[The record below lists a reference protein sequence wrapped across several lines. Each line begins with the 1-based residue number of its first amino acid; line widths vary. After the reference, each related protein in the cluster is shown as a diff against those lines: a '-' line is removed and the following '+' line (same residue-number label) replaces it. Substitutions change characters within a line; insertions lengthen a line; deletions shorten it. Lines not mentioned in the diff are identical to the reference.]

1 MNYMELKTLDT
12 KQGWQLVK
20 VSLLDYIESLTEENF
35 NYDIQRG
42 IVPNAFLDTILEAI
56 NNKTPLPPISI
67 VTKNINTN
75 SGKSFIDDF
84 NILDGLQRT
93 FRLWIY
99 YRLATLALQKN
110 SDDYRTITQE
120 FRKTCDCYT
129 MAVSPR
135 QVRKLFKHESE
146 VNIWNLQDKYAEY
159 DLYLYIWTNLSTEQE
174 IKQMII
180 LNAGQKQMNLNHQ
193 FELMY
198 MRLFSENTFDHDEIK
213 VLRSKD
219 GKIRNRKVGEYSLSS
234 VIIGIQSLV
243 NAKPMRLSREM
254 LYQDTDF
261 NSDMPL
267 PSVENFFTRNF
278 VQDYLDLLYELDKK
292 ISSNQENSDWF
303 AKDTTLSGMMA
314 GIGEAIKMLNIC
326 SKNILDGLKACIDK
340 IQDINDFSLDEYKQS
355 YDGLSSVKINIG
367 LIVRKAIMYYTSDLL
382 VYEHSSWSVAF
393 KKALEKNFGN
403 EKIGNI

>member
-1 MNYMELKTLDT
+1 MELNVLDA
-12 KQGWQLVK
+12 KQGWFLVK

-56 NNKTPLPPISI
+56 NDKKPLPPISI
-67 VTKNINTN
+67 VTKNIIKN
-75 SGKSFIDDF
+75 SGSSYIYGF

-99 YRLATLALQKN
+99 YRIASLALQKN
-110 SDDYRTITQE
+110 SDDYRSITQE

-135 QVRKLFKHESE
+135 QVRKLFNHESE
-146 VNIWNLQDKYAEY
+146 VNIWNLKDKYAKY

-198 MRLFSENTFDHDEIK
+198 MRLFSENSFDHDDIRI
-213 VLRSKD
+213 LRSKD
-219 GKIRNRKVGEYSLSS
+219 GKFKNRKIGEYALSS
-234 VIIGIQSLV
+234 VIIGIQSLI
-243 NAKPMRLSREM
+243 NAKPVRLSREL

-261 NSDMPL
+261 STDINV
-267 PSVENFFTRNF
+267 PSAESFFTQSF
-278 VQDYLDLLYELDKK
+278 VQNFLDLLYELDIK
-292 ISSNQENSDWF
+292 ISTNQENSDWF

-314 GIGEAIKMLNIC
+314 GMGETIKILHLGTN
-326 SKNILDGLKACIDK
+326 NILEGMRACINM
-340 IQDINDFSLDEYKQS
+340 INDINDFTIDKYNQS

-367 LIVRKAIMYYTSDLL
+367 LIVRKAVMNYTSDLL
-382 VYEHSSWSVAF
+382 VNRHQSWDDAF
-393 KKALEKNFGN
+393 KKALEKNSGN
-403 EKIGNI
+403 EQITII

>member
-1 MNYMELKTLDT
+1 MELKTLDT
-12 KQGWQLVK
+12 KQGWLLVK

-56 NNKTPLPPISI
+56 DNKKPLPPISI
-67 VTKNINTN
+67 VTKTINTN
-75 SGKSFIDDF
+75 SGKTFIDDF

-99 YRLATLALQKN
+99 YQLATLALQKN

-120 FRKTCDCYT
+120 FRKNCDCYS

-135 QVRKLFKHESE
+135 QVRKLFKRESQ
-146 VNIWNLQDKYAEY
+146 VNIWNLKDKYAEY
-159 DLYLYIWTNLSTEQE
+159 DLYLYIWTNLTTEQE

-198 MRLFSENTFDHDEIK
+198 MRLFSENTFDHEDIK

-219 GKIRNRKVGEYSLSS
+219 GKIRNRKIGEYALSS

-243 NAKPMRLSREM
+243 NAKPMRLSRDM

-267 PSVENFFTRNF
+267 PSVENLFTRNF
-278 VQDYLDLLYELDKK
+278 VQEYLDLLYELDKK
-292 ISSNQENSDWF
+292 ISANQEDSDWF

-314 GIGEAIKMLNIC
+314 GIGEAIKMLNIG
-326 SKNILDGLKACIDK
+326 SNNLLEGLKACIDK
-340 IQDINDFSLDEYKQS
+340 IQNIDDFSLNEYKQS

-382 VYEHSSWSVAF
+382 VDGCQTWSKAF
-393 KKALEKNFGN
+393 KKALEKNSGN

>member
-1 MNYMELKTLDT
+1 MELNVLDA
-12 KQGWQLVK
+12 KQGWFLVK

-56 NNKTPLPPISI
+56 NDKKPLPPISI
-67 VTKNINTN
+67 VTKNIIKN
-75 SGKSFIDDF
+75 SGSSYINGF

-99 YRLATLALQKN
+99 YRLASLALQKKI
-110 SDDYRTITQE
+110 DDYRTITQE

-146 VNIWNLQDKYAEY
+146 VNIWNIKDKYAKY

-198 MRLFSENTFDHDEIK
+198 MRLFSENSFDHDDIRI
-213 VLRSKD
+213 LRSKD
-219 GKIRNRKVGEYSLSS
+219 GKIKNRKIGEYALSS
-234 VIIGIQSLV
+234 VIIGIQSLI
-243 NAKPMRLSREM
+243 NAKPMRLSREL

-261 NSDMPL
+261 STDINV
-267 PSVENFFTRNF
+267 PSAESFFTRSF
-278 VQDYLDLLYELDKK
+278 VQNFLDLLYELDIK
-292 ISSNQENSDWF
+292 ISTNQVNSDWF

-314 GIGEAIKMLNIC
+314 GMGESIKILHLGTN
-326 SKNILDGLKACIDK
+326 NILEGMRECISM
-340 IQDINDFSLDEYKQS
+340 INDINDFTIDKYIQS
-355 YDGLSSVKINIG
+355 YNGLSSVKINIG
-367 LIVRKAIMYYTSDLL
+367 LIVRKAVMNYTSDLL
-382 VYEHSSWSVAF
+382 VNRHQSWGDAF
-393 KKALEKNFGN
+393 KKALEKNSGN
-403 EKIGNI
+403 EQITII

>member
-1 MNYMELKTLDT
+1 MELNVLDA
-12 KQGWQLVK
+12 KQGWFLGK

-56 NNKTPLPPISI
+56 NDKKPLPPISI
-67 VTKNINTN
+67 VTKNIIMN
-75 SGKSFIDDF
+75 SGSSCINGF

-99 YRLATLALQKN
+99 YRLASLALQKN
-110 SDDYRTITQE
+110 SDDYRSITQE

-135 QVRKLFKHESE
+135 QVRKLFNHESE
-146 VNIWNLQDKYAEY
+146 VNIWNLKDKYAKY

-198 MRLFSENTFDHDEIK
+198 MRLFSENTFDHDDIK
-213 VLRSKD
+213 ILRSKD
-219 GKIRNRKVGEYSLSS
+219 GKIKNRKIGEYALSS
-234 VIIGIQSLV
+234 VIIGIQSFI
-243 NAKPMRLSREM
+243 NAKPMRLSREL

-261 NSDMPL
+261 STDINV
-267 PSVENFFTRNF
+267 PSAESFFTRSF
-278 VQDYLDLLYELDKK
+278 VQNFLDLLYELDKK
-292 ISSNQENSDWF
+292 ISTNQENSDWF

-314 GIGEAIKMLNIC
+314 GIGETIKILHLGTN
-326 SKNILDGLKACIDK
+326 NILEGMRECISM
-340 IQDINDFSLDEYKQS
+340 INDINDFTIDKYDQS

-367 LIVRKAIMYYTSDLL
+367 LIVRKAVMNYTSDLL
-382 VYEHSSWSVAF
+382 VNRHKSWDDAF
-393 KKALEKNFGN
+393 KKALEKNSGN
-403 EKIGNI
+403 EQITII